1 MKAVVD
7 RRRRFGRR
15 AWAATAGAVWAL
27 CLGTTPAFA
36 ADSYEGLHA
45 QSGMATLPLLAAMAF
60 GIVVAVVAVIAFLQ
74 MTNQSR
80 GISDE
85 QTAAGEETAEER
97 FEASAGANSYG
108 GESFSAEPAE
118 AETAGAESF
127 GKKDGNR
134 RDSLFQTMDV
144 ALPGDARQWSSP
156 AARPEPAQKA
166 AEGEPRLCGLDGEF
180 AGSSFRVTER
190 ALYIGRDALQ
200 CGLVFPSDAGDV
212 SRKHCSL
219 RYVADKRTFLLE
231 DHGSSNGTFLSDG
244 RRLVPGRIYELLPGD
259 EFTLSGSKHRFE
271 VRD

>member
-36 ADSYEGLHA
+36 ADSYEGFRA

-97 FEASAGANSYG
+97 FEASAGA
-108 GESFSAEPAE
+108 
-118 AETAGAESF
+118 ESF
-127 GKKDGNR
+127 GKTDRNR

-219 RYVADKRTFLLE
+219 RYVADRRTFLLE